1 MGISQEEKWGEGEVD
16 STLKNHATSMILP
29 KQYPRRHF
37 FGGVLFKA
45 AYLSDFKEIATLN
58 ILQAFYQIYLQ
69 TKLSAK
75 NM

>member
-1 MGISQEEKWGEGEVD
+1 MGEGGGKD
-16 STLKNHATSMILP
+16 RTIKNHATSIFLP
-29 KQYPRRHF
+29 KRKYHVDTL
-37 FGGVLFKA
+37 GGVLFKA

-58 ILQAFYQIYLQ
+58 IIQAFYQIYLQ